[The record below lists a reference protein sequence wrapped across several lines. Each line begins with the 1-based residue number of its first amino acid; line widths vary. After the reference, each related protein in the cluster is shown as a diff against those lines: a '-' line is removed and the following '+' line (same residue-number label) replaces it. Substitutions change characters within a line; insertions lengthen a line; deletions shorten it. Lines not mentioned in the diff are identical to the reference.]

1 MRTVVS
7 NPIEDRLAASQ
18 PDREALKEF
27 IVSASFASRAALDSD
42 TIFCEIYTPGYSP
55 AKKGSFGFFVKE
67 LRAILSLLSGAGTK
81 SDGGGQTIKRH
92 HYSPS
97 TLHMGD
103 CSICG
108 NVYDAP
114 LHIGS
119 PADHAASH
127 SAGRKPGPSDAK
139 LAIAVSALEF
149 VRDGYGDQDVNHVDY
164 RVRVYE
170 VALDA
175 LAQLTKTPSADHD
188 AGNLR
193 SLAEP
198 NHHQPHALSQV
209 AVELGK
215 LLSASRTVHEW
226 LSNWDLPF
234 QDDDEW
240 GPDLVAFCNA
250 MNDATFEYVRAMKAV
265 AETDRTAPE
274 NAGHLGGVPSAPDHT
289 TMEERG

>member
-1 MRTVVS
+1 MQI
-7 NPIEDRLAASQ
+7 P
-18 PDREALKEF
+18 
-27 IVSASFASRAALDSD
+27 SASFASRAALDSD

-149 VRDGYGDQDVNHVDY
+149 VRDGYGDQDVSHVDY

-175 LAQLTKTPSADHD
+175 LDQLTKTPSADHD

-193 SLAEP
+193 GLAEP
-198 NHHQPHALSQV
+198 TPRDSS
-209 AVELGK
+209 E
-215 LLSASRTVHEW
+215 ST
-226 LSNWDLPF
+226 
-234 QDDDEW
+234 
-240 GPDLVAFCNA
+240 
-250 MNDATFEYVRAMKAV
+250 T
-265 AETDRTAPE
+265 
-274 NAGHLGGVPSAPDHT
+274 GGAAPDHT
-289 TMEERG
+289 TMEARGR